1 MDTVF
6 NNYLIFTIRNIS
18 SFIRWHF
25 LERINPLKNKKILV
39 VGLSKTGTTSLHGA
53 FNVLGIESIH
63 YPQYYQLVGHELE
76 FKWHWRFDKSRAFSD
91 IPVIAFLDELLKKYP
106 ESCVIYTSREKTTWL
121 ESCRKHFELPAIN
134 PKGNALRLKVYG
146 CPVFDFEKFSNVYDE
161 HDQMIRERF
170 KDHSRFIEIKL
181 EQKDKWSELC
191 KFLGVSIPSV
201 NYPHANK
208 YQTKSIR

>member
-1 MDTVF
+1 MEAKL
-6 NNYLIFTIRNIS
+6 NNRLESKVVNFLP
-18 SFIRWHF
+18 FIRWNY
-25 LERINPLKNKKILV
+25 LERINPFKEKKIFV
-39 VGLSKTGTTSLHGA
+39 IGLSKTGTTSLHSA
-53 FNVLGIESIH
+53 FDILGINSIH
-63 YPQYYQLVGHELE
+63 YPQYYQLSGQDLE
-76 FKWHWRFDKSRAFSD
+76 FKWHWKFERSRAFSD

-191 KFLGVSIPSV
+191 KLLGVSIPSV